1 MKEHDPSYLR
11 TFVLLVLSAVLL
23 LVRASGRY
31 LEPGAMGVVGACAIV
46 LLGCSPWLE
55 RGVRALRKKPTAKD
69 PAGSPYRS
77 PTPPVASVSAT
88 SGRALSLGT
97 DVVCLVL
104 ALATVVELRSPE
116 PFRGY
121 ASVQIKRCFVAPCSD
136 AR

>member
-23 LVRASGRY
+23 LMRASGRY
-31 LEPGAMGVVGACAIV
+31 LEPGAIGAAGACAIV
-46 LLGCSPWLE
+46 LLGVLPWLE
-55 RGVRALRKKPTAKD
+55 RGERALRNKPTAKD

-77 PTPPVASVSAT
+77 PTPPVDSVSAP
-88 SGRALSLGT
+88 SGLALSLGT
-97 DVVCLVL
+97 DVVCLAL

-121 ASVQIKRCFVAPCSD
+121 ASVQIKRCVEAPCSD
-136 AR
+136 AK

>member
-23 LVRASGRY
+23 LMRASGRY
-31 LEPGAMGVVGACAIV
+31 LEPGAMGAVGACAIV
-46 LLGCSPWLE
+46 LLGGLPWLE
-55 RGVRALRKKPTAKD
+55 RGVRALRNKPTAKD

-77 PTPPVASVSAT
+77 PTPPVDSVSAP
-88 SGRALSLGT
+88 SGLALSLGT
-97 DVVCLVL
+97 DVVCLAL

-121 ASVQIKRCFVAPCSD
+121 ASVQIKRCVEAPCSD
-136 AR
+136 AK